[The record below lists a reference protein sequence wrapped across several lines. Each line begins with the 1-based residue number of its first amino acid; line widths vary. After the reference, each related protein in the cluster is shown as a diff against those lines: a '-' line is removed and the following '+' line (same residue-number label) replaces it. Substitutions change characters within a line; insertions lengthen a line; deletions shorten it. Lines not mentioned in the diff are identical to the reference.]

1 MIPKIK
7 NFQELPRG
15 FKRELA
21 VDFYNATGLPLKQ
34 YVDKRTFM
42 PPKYIDVFNGLVDKY
57 HACFIAQLEGEKID
71 NSQEFNQDA
80 RNI

>member
-7 NFQELPRG
+7 NYQDLPRG
-15 FKRELA
+15 FKKDLA
-21 VDFYNATGLPLKQ
+21 EDFYTLTGCRLKQ

-42 PPKYIDVFNGLVDKY
+42 PPKYIDTFNELVDKY
-57 HACFIAQLEGEKID
+57 HTCYIAQLEGVKID
-71 NSQEFNQDA
+71 NSNEFNQDA